1 MASSNAKVERM
12 GKDKARKS
20 MNVYK
25 SRDNRKNS
33 KPTRGRDQREVLEAC
48 Y

>member
-1 MASSNAKVERM
+1 MPSSYAKVERI

-25 SRDNRKNS
+25 NRDNRKDS
-33 KPTRGRDQREVLEAC
+33 KPVRGRQHREEMEMC